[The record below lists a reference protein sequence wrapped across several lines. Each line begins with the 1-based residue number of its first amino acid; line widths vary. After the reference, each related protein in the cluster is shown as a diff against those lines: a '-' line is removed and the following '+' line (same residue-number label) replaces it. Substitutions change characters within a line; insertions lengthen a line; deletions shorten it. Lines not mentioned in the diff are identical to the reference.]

1 MHPFYTEFIGYLDQE
16 DKEKSVRWILG
27 KIQDNSIEVVTLYN
41 QILTP
46 ALNVAFC
53 KSDQKEICIWEEHI
67 RTSIIRTIIEC
78 CYPYVI
84 QERDEKY
91 HSAHK
96 GKTLVVCPPGEL
108 HEIGARMIADFFILC
123 GFRVV
128 FVGANTPQDDIINA
142 IKYEKPEFVAISI
155 TNYFNLVETR
165 TMIQRI
171 SDLKSSLTFKV
182 ILGGQ
187 ACQGNPAACRQ
198 FNPDLILH
206 SFEDIKR
213 LSEGDINAA
222 V

>member
-1 MHPFYTEFIGYLDQE
+1 MNPYYTEFIEYLDQE
-16 DKEKSVRWILG
+16 DKESSVRWVLG
-27 KIQDNSIEVVTLYN
+27 KIQDNSIDVVTLYN
-41 QILTP
+41 EILTP

-84 QERDEKY
+84 KERDDKY
-91 HSAHK
+91 HSELK

-108 HEIGARMIADFFILC
+108 HEIGARMIADFFILS

-128 FVGANTPQDDIINA
+128 FVGANTPQDDIVNA
-142 IKYEKPEFVAISI
+142 VKYEKPEFVAISI
-155 TNYFNLVETR
+155 TNYFNLVEAR
-165 TMIQRI
+165 TTIQRI
-171 SDLKSSLTFKV
+171 ADLKNSLTFKV

-187 ACQGNPAACRQ
+187 ACQANPTACRQ

-206 SFEDIKR
+206 SFKDIKR